1 MMKTDAGKRL
11 AEERH
16 AFMETFL
23 DHFHKEIS
31 GRG

>member
-1 MMKTDAGKRL
+1 MMKTNAGKRL
-11 AEERH
+11 ADERH

-23 DHFHKEIS
+23 EQFHKEIS